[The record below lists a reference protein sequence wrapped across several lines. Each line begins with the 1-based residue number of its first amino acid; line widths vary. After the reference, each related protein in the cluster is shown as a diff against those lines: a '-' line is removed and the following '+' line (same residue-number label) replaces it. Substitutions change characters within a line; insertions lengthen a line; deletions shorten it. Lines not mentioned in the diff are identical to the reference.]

1 MEEGSQMACRSYPM
15 FSGVRNEEVALSAPG
30 GQ

>member
-1 MEEGSQMACRSYPM
+1 MACRSYPM

-30 GQ
+30 GHPVTNC